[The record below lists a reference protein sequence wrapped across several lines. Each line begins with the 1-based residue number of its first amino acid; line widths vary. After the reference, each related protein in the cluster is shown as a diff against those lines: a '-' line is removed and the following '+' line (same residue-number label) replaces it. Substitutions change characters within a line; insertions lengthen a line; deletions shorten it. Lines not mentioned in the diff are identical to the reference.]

1 MSIMIEEGKY
11 YVDRNGDRI
20 GPMHPTGQPVLAWCG
35 YDMNFDCYSTYRND
49 GRFNV
54 GVAPCGSDLVA
65 EWVEP
70 APAPDVAKALAE
82 ALEKSRVYVGMVRSS
97 DIADD
102 DPIFGVMDEID
113 AALALYREGR
123 S

>member
-1 MSIMIEEGKY
+1 MSITIEEGKY
-11 YVDRNGDRI
+11 YRSRAGGKVGPMERRRDRWAADGWPYTYHDDGAWLNDGSKDRI
-20 GPMHPTGQPVLAWCG
+20 
-35 YDMNFDCYSTYRND
+35 
-49 GRFNV
+49 
-54 GVAPCGSDLVA
+54 DLVA

-70 APAPDVAKALAE
+70 APAPDVTKALAE
-82 ALEKSRVYVGMVRSS
+82 ALKKSRVYVGMVRSS